1 MSNIVPKHREPSR
14 GVLAGVKSDRA
25 VQQAAKLT
33 GGEPTRDARGVGAA
47 WSHNFLNQKPW
58 HPANFRNQAKVFEAE
73 QAAIKAAKDK
83 EIAKQEFEAEQDYI
97 KTLSY
102 LTEADRQKHQERQSV
117 SWMYQK
123 PPGVDAI
130 KPSSTQESAPGDLL
144 SRRKNLKAC
153 CGTPVHYPLMRE
165 ALVCHPQDAAGAGPS
180 NANQQAGAAPQLEG
194 PGAERQQR
202 QRQPPPK
209 GHLANMLGAMVAL
222 KEQEKWEV
230 KHVSGMG
237 NRSPP
242 RGLQVNA
249 ASQQFLVDDDEEDAG
264 AAAAVPALPEPD
276 AKRVAKRRK
285 PSTMQDKAAVADTQ
299 GRASDS
305 LTKSTQS
312 QAKRPGRSVQCFDM
326 APPGHQLR
334 LSGALQL
341 QEAEALLR
349 AAGLDPAQVA
359 ALAVAPKSNTQKHKH
374 SKKKGEK
381 HKKKSRKRRRRD
393 SSAGQ
398 SSGGSE

>member
-14 GVLAGVKSDRA
+14 GVLAGVKSDRV

-130 KPSSTQESAPGDLL
+130 KPSST
-144 SRRKNLKAC
+144 
-153 CGTPVHYPLMRE
+153 
-165 ALVCHPQDAAGAGPS
+165 QDAAGAGPS

-285 PSTMQDKAAVADTQ
+285 
-299 GRASDS
+299 
-305 LTKSTQS
+305 
-312 QAKRPGRSVQCFDM
+312 
-326 APPGHQLR
+326 
-334 LSGALQL
+334 L

-393 SSAGQ
+393 SSASQ